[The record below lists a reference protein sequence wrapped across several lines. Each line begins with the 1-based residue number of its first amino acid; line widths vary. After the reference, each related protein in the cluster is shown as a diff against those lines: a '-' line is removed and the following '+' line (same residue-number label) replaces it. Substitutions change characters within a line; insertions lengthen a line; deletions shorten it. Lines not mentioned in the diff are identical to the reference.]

1 MLEHVV
7 QLDRWLR
14 FLVVTHRIL
23 WLTPLMRGLSI
34 VGRGGIVWL
43 ASGIALAL
51 ARKIRLIGLL
61 QLALAILLASL
72 VNNHFLKPLVGRE
85 RPFVSTPQ
93 IEVVDGRPDDAS
105 FPSGHS
111 ANAFAGA
118 YVLARLTPAAQTA
131 WWAMA
136 VLIAYSRVYLG
147 VHYPFDVVGGAVVG
161 LLLGALVCRLIK
173 T

>member
-1 MLEHVV
+1 MLEHVA
-7 QLDRWLR
+7 QFDRWLR
-14 FLVVTHRIL
+14 FWVVTHRIL
-23 WLTPLMRGLSI
+23 WLTPLMRGLSV

-43 ASGIALAL
+43 ASGIALTL
-51 ARKIRLIGLL
+51 ARRVRVRGLL
-61 QLALAILLASL
+61 QLALAILFASL
-72 VNNHFLKPLVGRE
+72 VNNRLLKPIVGRE

-93 IEVVDGRPDDAS
+93 IEVIGSRPNDAS

-118 YVLARLTPAAQTA
+118 YVLSRLTPAAQGA

-136 VLIAYSRVYLG
+136 ALIAYSRVYLG
-147 VHYPFDVVGGAVVG
+147 VHYPLDVAGGAVVG
-161 LLLGALVCRLIK
+161 LMFGVLVCRLVK